1 MVTEHL
7 VLKSLQNSNERRE
20 GCVKSPLLFFMEVK
34 EIKIFDSPYYCTIDG
49 ISYYFSANSRLNR
62 FLARYKENRILL
74 SNKLSIR
81 YKCYIQLNLLAD
93 IDLYMRVETKGFY
106 IVDNMGR
113 EYKWPSQIMLN
124 GVKMMKLN

>member
-1 MVTEHL
+1 
-7 VLKSLQNSNERRE
+7 
-20 GCVKSPLLFFMEVK
+20 MEVK

-49 ISYYFSANSRLNR
+49 ISYYFSTNSRLNR

-74 SNKLSIR
+74 SNK
-81 YKCYIQLNLLAD
+81 LAD

>member
-1 MVTEHL
+1 
-7 VLKSLQNSNERRE
+7 
-20 GCVKSPLLFFMEVK
+20 MEVK
-34 EIKIFDSPYYCTIDG
+34 EIKIFDSSYYCTIDG
-49 ISYYFSANSRLNR
+49 ISYYFSTNSRLNR